1 MKRKDPYQGRHAKPQ
16 RALREP
22 TKQPGGKLPKSATG
36 GTGDTRDLYL
46 AGKQV
51 NPFSLA
57 HDEIKKRR

>member
-1 MKRKDPYQGRHAKPQ
+1 MKRKDPYAGRK

-36 GTGDTRDLYL
+36 GTGDTADLYL

-57 HDEIKKRR
+57 HDEVKKRR